1 MMLHLLRAVRFAAIV
16 CLAAFVAVAN
26 AEKSTAIEAVV
37 KSATKLR
44 APGAAQ
50 VQLSCAENWK
60 PDLVVVSGAISARSV
75 RPKDAAEQIDK
86 QLAAIRAFVQGRGGK
101 LNELERLRAARN
113 PEPERSERRDNDKM
127 PFLQVQKIEAEFP
140 TSVDIDDALERL
152 FKLGLDQY
160 GKDIRVDSYDR
171 SREFRSLTTYRIKG
185 LPERLTQLLEACA
198 RADSQKLCG
207 EASVKQCM
215 ANLQWTNVHAKTSV
229 IETPSGGRSAQTLA
243 IPGRSESYYGD
254 SERFETL
261 GANAIRF
268 TLSGYV
274 TLPAPLQ

>member
-1 MMLHLLRAVRFAAIV
+1 VKLTTTVLFAAFCALSFATV
-16 CLAAFVAVAN
+16 AHAEKNTAPEVAV
-26 AEKSTAIEAVV
+26 KT
-37 KSATKLR
+37 TTHPR
-44 APGAAQ
+44 ASGITQA
-50 VQLSCAENWK
+50 QLSCGENWK

-86 QLAAIRAFVQGRGGK
+86 QLAAIRAFVQGKGGK

-127 PFLQVQKIEAEFP
+127 PFLQVQKIEVEFP
-140 TSVDIDDALERL
+140 VTVDIDDALERL

-160 GKDIRVDSYDR
+160 GKDIRVDGYDR

-185 LPERLTQLLEACA
+185 LPERLTQLAETCV
-198 RADSQKLCG
+198 RAESQKLCG
-207 EASVKQCM
+207 DAPAKQCM
-215 ANLQWTNVHAKTSV
+215 ANLQWTNVHVRTSV
-229 IETPSGGRSAQTLA
+229 IEMPLGGRGAQTLA
-243 IPGRSESYYGD
+243 LPGRSESYHGD

-261 GANAIRF
+261 SANAIRF

-274 TLPAPLQ
+274 MLPAALQ